1 GRKTGR
7 DGTSVDGGRLN
18 KKVLIVDDS
27 AMSRR
32 MLSRILESAGHSVI
46 QAEDGAGGLEMFF
59 LEKPD
64 LVFLDLTMKDMYG
77 LDVLGKIR
85 EIDPGA
91 RIIIASADIQ
101 DQTRDMV
108 NDAGANAF
116 VNKPLSPEKV
126 LSAVESAF
134 SDIAAK

>member
-1 GRKTGR
+1 M
-7 DGTSVDGGRLN
+7 N

-27 AMSRR
+27 SMSRR
-32 MLSRILESAGHSVI
+32 MLRRILESEGHEVIESGEGAAGI
-46 QAEDGAGGLEMFF
+46 ELFF

-77 LDVLGKIR
+77 LDVLASLR
-85 EIDPGA
+85 EIDPDA

-101 DQTRDMV
+101 DQTRDLV
-108 NDAGANAF
+108 NEAGANAF

-126 LSAVESAF
+126 LHALNAVMNGT
-134 SDIAAK
+134 KTG

>member
-1 GRKTGR
+1 M
-7 DGTSVDGGRLN
+7 N

-32 MLSRILESAGHSVI
+32 MLGRILESAGHSVI
-46 QAEDGAGGLEMFF
+46 EAEDGAGGLELFF
-59 LEKPD
+59 LERPE

-77 LDVLGKIR
+77 LEVLSKIR
-85 EIDPGA
+85 EIDPSA
-91 RIIIASADIQ
+91 RVIIASADIQ

-108 NDAGANAF
+108 RQAGANAF

-126 LSAVESAF
+126 LNAVETAF
-134 SDIAAK
+134 SEQEGDDINR

>member
-1 GRKTGR
+1 MKH
-7 DGTSVDGGRLN
+7 
-18 KKVLIVDDS
+18 KVLVVDDS

-32 MLSRILESAGHSVI
+32 MLRRILESAGHEVLE
-46 QAEDGAGGLEMFF
+46 AEDGASGIEAFF

-77 LDVLGKIR
+77 LDVLGKLR
-85 EIDPGA
+85 EVDPSA
-91 RIIIASADIQ
+91 HVIIASADIQ

-108 NDAGANAF
+108 TAAGANAF

-126 LSAVESAF
+126 LDAVRSVMAETTT
-134 SDIAAK
+134 

>member
-1 GRKTGR
+1 L
-7 DGTSVDGGRLN
+7 S

-32 MLSRILESAGHSVI
+32 MMRRILESAGHTVVES
-46 QAEDGAGGLEMFF
+46 EEGAAGLEMFF

-77 LDVLGKIR
+77 LDVLAKIR
-85 EIDPGA
+85 QIDPDA
-91 RIIIASADIQ
+91 RVIIASADIQ

-108 NDAGANAF
+108 TAAGANAF
-116 VNKPLSPEKV
+116 INKPITPEKV
-126 LSAVESAF
+126 LQAF
-134 SDIAAK
+134 DSVIANTKTA

>member
-1 GRKTGR
+1 M
-7 DGTSVDGGRLN
+7 N
-18 KKVLIVDDS
+18 KKVLVIDDS

-32 MLSRILESAGHSVI
+32 MLGRILESAGHSVVE
-46 QAEDGAGGLEMFF
+46 AEDGAGGLEMFF

-85 EIDPGA
+85 EIDPKA
-91 RIIIASADIQ
+91 CVIIASADIQ

-108 NDAGANAF
+108 REAGANEF

-126 LSAVESAF
+126 LGAVE
-134 SDIAAK
+134 AALNDAGQG